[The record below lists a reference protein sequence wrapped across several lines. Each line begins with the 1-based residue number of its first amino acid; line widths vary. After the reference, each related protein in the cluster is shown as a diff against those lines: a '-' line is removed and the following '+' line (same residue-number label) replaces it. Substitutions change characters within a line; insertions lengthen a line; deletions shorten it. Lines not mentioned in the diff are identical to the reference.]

1 MGSIRPVAT
10 ALNDGRHDLELHQAQ
25 VPALGLA
32 PGGAM
37 LTEDV
42 GDLQGGPPL
51 HLQLQ
56 PTYWVSGGGGGVS
69 RGLITLRSRSVATW
83 A

>member
-1 MGSIRPVAT
+1 MAT
-10 ALNDGRHDLELHQAQ
+10 QHRRAALGDGRHHLELRQAQ
-25 VPALGLA
+25 MPALGLA

-42 GDLQGGPPL
+42 GDLQGGPPIYL
-51 HLQLQ
+51 RL
-56 PTYWVSGGGGGVS
+56 PATYSVPRACGGVCS
-69 RGLITLRSRSVATW
+69 GLITLRSRSVATC

>member
-1 MGSIRPVAT
+1 
-10 ALNDGRHDLELHQAQ
+10 

-42 GDLQGGPPL
+42 GDLQDGPPL

-56 PTYWVSGGGGGVS
+56 PTYWVSGGGGGGGWS
-69 RGLITLRSRSVATW
+69 SGLITLRSRSVATW

>member
-1 MGSIRPVAT
+1 
-10 ALNDGRHDLELHQAQ
+10 
-25 VPALGLA
+25 
-32 PGGAM
+32 M

-56 PTYWVSGGGGGVS
+56 PTYWVSGGGGGGGVS
-69 RGLITLRSRSVATW
+69 NGLITLRSRSVATW